1 MNPFSVNSSWF
12 SVFSIVSL
20 RYFILAGLAF
30 LIYYVWKKKKWASF
44 KIQLRF
50 PANKDYRRELLYSA
64 ITIFVFSMIPWL
76 ILGNPEIKKHTTWY
90 SDIEQY
96 GTLYFWLAFPLMLIM
111 HDTYFYFTHRLMH
124 HPKLFKLFHLTHHKS
139 TNPSPLAAFAFHPL
153 EAIVEIGILVVYLF
167 TIPVMKAH
175 LFFFFL
181 FMMLYNVYG
190 HLGWEWYPAGFHRTK
205 IGRWINTSVNHNQHH
220 QFFKGNYG
228 LYFLFWDRMLGTIR
242 KDYDQQFDE
251 VDRRREAHNKT
262 YN

>member
-50 PANKDYRRELLYSA
+50 PASKDYQRELLYSL
-64 ITIFVFSMIPWL
+64 ITIFVFSMVPWL

-96 GTLYFWLAFPLMLIM
+96 GTLYFWLAFPLMLVM

-124 HPKLFKLFHLTHHKS
+124 HPRLFKLFHLVHHKS

-153 EAIVEIGILVVYLF
+153 EALVEIGILVVYLF

-190 HLGWEWYPAGFHRTK
+190 HLGW
-205 IGRWINTSVNHNQHH
+205 
-220 QFFKGNYG
+220 
-228 LYFLFWDRMLGTIR
+228 
-242 KDYDQQFDE
+242 
-251 VDRRREAHNKT
+251 
-262 YN
+262 